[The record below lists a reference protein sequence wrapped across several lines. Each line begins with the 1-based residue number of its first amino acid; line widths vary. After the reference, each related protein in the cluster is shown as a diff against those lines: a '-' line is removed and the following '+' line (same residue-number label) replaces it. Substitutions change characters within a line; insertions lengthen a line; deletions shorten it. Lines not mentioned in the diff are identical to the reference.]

1 MKIGIISDIH
11 SNIEGLRSVLKEL
24 KGVDIILCAGDIT
37 GYYTFVNEVI
47 NEIKNKKIKTIL
59 GNHDAYLLKLILLPK
74 NLIIKKSI
82 SYTSD
87 IISKENLAYLKKIKK
102 ASMEIKLDN
111 LKIKMYHGSPWDEFE
126 GYIYS
131 DYQNFDNFLKINADL
146 IILGHT
152 HIPMVKKISGKI
164 IINPGSCGQP
174 RDCNKKASFAIFN
187 TKTKKIKI
195 KMTNYDVEKVV
206 NEAKKLKIDK
216 KLINVLK
223 NE

>member
-11 SNIEGLRSVLKEL
+11 SNIEGLRNVLEKL
-24 KGVDIILCAGDIT
+24 KGVDVILCAGDIT
-37 GYYTFVNEVI
+37 GYYTFINEVI
-47 NEIKNKKIKTIL
+47 NEIKSKNIKTII

-82 SYTSD
+82 SYTSS

-102 ASMEIKLDN
+102 ASMEVKIDN
-111 LKIKMYHGSPWDEFE
+111 LKIKMYHGSPWNEFE
-126 GYIYS
+126 EYIYP
-131 DYQNFDNFLKINADL
+131 DYQNFDKFLKVNADL

-152 HIPMVKKISGKI
+152 HIPMVKKLPGKI

-174 RDCNKKASFAIFN
+174 RGNDRRASFAIFN

-195 KMTNYDVEKVV
+195 EMVEYDVEKVI
-206 NEAKKLKIDK
+206 NEAKKNKIDK
-216 KLINVLK
+216 KLINLLK
-223 NE
+223 K